1 MPTSEAQPAERPV
14 EPLYRPCVGIMVLN
28 RDGLVWAGHRIS
40 RSRRDPEGQDRW
52 WQMPQGGIDASEDPA
67 KAALRELEEETGIR
81 SVTPLA
87 VSRDWRSY
95 DFPPEH
101 VGLQRA
107 LVYRGQTQRWIAV
120 RFTGK
125 DEEVDIG
132 AKPGIA
138 PEFTQWR
145 WLPMR
150 ELPSLVAPFKRAVYT
165 EVVREFA
172 HLQGSRAE
180 GRFPSDSPGNA

>member
-1 MPTSEAQPAERPV
+1 MQS
-14 EPLYRPCVGIMVLN
+14 EPLAYRPCVGVMVLN
-28 RDGLVWAGHRIS
+28 RDGRVWIG
-40 RSRRDPEGQDRW
+40 RRPDAPAEPEGPGTW
-52 WQMPQGGIDASEDPA
+52 WQMPQGGIDASEDPT

-81 SVTPLA
+81 SAALLA

-125 DEEVDIG
+125 GEEVDIG
-132 AKPGIA
+132 AK
-138 PEFTQWR
+138 
-145 WLPMR
+145 
-150 ELPSLVAPFKRAVYT
+150 
-165 EVVREFA
+165 
-172 HLQGSRAE
+172 
-180 GRFPSDSPGNA
+180 

>member
-1 MPTSEAQPAERPV
+1 MPTSEAQPPRAV

-28 RDGLVWAGHRIS
+28 RDGPGVDRPTAINAP
-40 RSRRDPEGQDRW
+40 RRAPRARHRW

-107 LVYRGQTQRWIAV
+107 LVYRGQTQRWFAV

-172 HLQGSRAE
+172 HLQGSRA
-180 GRFPSDSPGNA
+180 